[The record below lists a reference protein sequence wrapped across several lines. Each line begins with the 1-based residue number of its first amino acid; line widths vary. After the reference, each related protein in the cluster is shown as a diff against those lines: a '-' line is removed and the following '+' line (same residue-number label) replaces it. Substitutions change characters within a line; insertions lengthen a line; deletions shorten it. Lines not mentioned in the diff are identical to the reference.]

1 VLGLRMC
8 GILPSLLHIFQVW
21 CSGIETT
28 SSFKLATDGMTTDIS
43 HHHIQHPIQWL
54 MESSFPPEEE
64 QPNHETYH
72 FYPLGAKMCNA
83 CRFTSHMTSY
93 VRHRGNFTSFILL
106 SIKFL
111 LVQVSNTCKMLN
123 IILTFTSC
131 WHLWQK
137 SYILPSSQAQML
149 KSKQSFSSIHTKC
162 FIYTTYFISK
172 DRLIGS
178 SCVCMHNPVATKNV
192 GPHSESEIV
201 KMGSLSVSLCSH

>member
-1 VLGLRMC
+1 VKLTTHFHLVLGLRMC

-93 VRHRGNFTSFILL
+93 VRHRGNFTSTIG
-106 SIKFL
+106 K
-111 LVQVSNTCKMLN
+111 N
-123 IILTFTSC
+123 IVLKFTSQSPPQ
-131 WHLWQK
+131 HHTTSQRRRPRLE
-137 SYILPSSQAQML
+137 SS
-149 KSKQSFSSIHTKC
+149 
-162 FIYTTYFISK
+162 
-172 DRLIGS
+172 
-178 SCVCMHNPVATKNV
+178 P
-192 GPHSESEIV
+192 P
-201 KMGSLSVSLCSH
+201 